1 MRLLRSLV
9 RSLAVSLALA
19 AARGA
24 VAHAGVA
31 DKARVT
37 FVSGG
42 GLTDGAYQA
51 AIVIDL
57 APDTTTYWRNPGE
70 AGSPP
75 VFDFSASANLA
86 SFEVA
91 MPAPKRIEEAGLDV
105 FGYRTRVAFAV
116 TIRPRDASRV
126 VAADLKM
133 DYAACEKICIPM
145 HAEAKVD
152 LTPSAAPG
160 ADPATV
166 EAAAKLLPRKTTPG
180 EAAKLTTIAGSA
192 KPAWRVEPKIAGA
205 SDLFPEAPDGFF
217 FETVREGPGFLLTMV
232 EKPAAAAPGPVPV
245 RLTMPAPAG
254 AVEFEVRLD
263 ATASKP

>member
-1 MRLLRSLV
+1 M
-9 RSLAVSLALA
+9 
-19 AARGA
+19 
-24 VAHAGVA
+24 
-31 DKARVT
+31 
-37 FVSGG
+37 
-42 GLTDGAYQA
+42 
-51 AIVIDL
+51 
-57 APDTTTYWRNPGE
+57 
-70 AGSPP
+70 
-75 VFDFSASANLA
+75 
-86 SFEVA
+86 
-91 MPAPKRIEEAGLDV
+91 
-105 FGYRTRVAFAV
+105 
-116 TIRPRDASRV
+116 
-126 VAADLKM
+126 KM